1 MILIDPIKVGSSLH
15 LVLMDYP
22 EAEIIIN
29 MILAS
34 LNISI

>member
-1 MILIDPIKVGSSLH
+1 MILIDSIKVGSSLH

-22 EAEIIIN
+22 VAGIIIN